1 MPFKIRRERLR
12 FVNGTT
18 LQLTLREWR
27 GGFLNPIA
35 LIVMAAVGGVMGVA
49 GPFGTQDTVAV
60 VPRIIY
66 WIWVVY
72 STYAIGLFFV
82 TFLRPMLEVLPT
94 WLRGLLMGCVN
105 GAAISTYIVSLNLV
119 IFGEDFLEGNPL
131 GFFMRVF
138 LIALFVTL
146 AVSKAIDHLQDRHD
160 EGAIK
165 VAAKSLGMPPL
176 MERLPLEKRGTLM
189 ALSVEDH
196 YVRIR
201 TTVAETLVLMRLS
214 DAIRETGELNGDQV
228 HRSHWVNYDQVTA
241 ARREG
246 DRAILTLADES
257 EVPVSRSNLPKIKE
271 AGLLPR

>member
-27 GGFLNPIA
+27 DGFLNPTA

-60 VPRIIY
+60 IPRIIY

-82 TFLRPMLEVLPT
+82 TFLRSMLEVLPT

-105 GAAISTYIVSLNLV
+105 GAAISTYIVSINLV

-146 AVSKAIDHLQDRHD
+146 AVSMAIEHLQGRHD
-160 EGAIK
+160 ESATK
-165 VAAKSLGMPPL
+165 VATKSLGMPPL

>member
-1 MPFKIRRERLR
+1 MPFKFRKERYR

-27 GGFLNPIA
+27 DGFLNPIA
-35 LIVMAAVGGVMGVA
+35 LIVMAAVGGVMGMA

-60 VPRIIY
+60 VPRILY

-82 TFLRPMLEVLPT
+82 TFMRPTLDTLPN
-94 WLRGLLMGCVN
+94 WLRSVLTGCVN
-105 GAAISTYIVSLNLV
+105 GAAISTYIVSMNLV
-119 IFGEDFLEGNPL
+119 IFGEDFLDGNPL
-131 GFFMRVF
+131 GFFTRVF

-146 AVSKAIDHLQDRHD
+146 AVSTAIDHLQGSRDD
-160 EGAIK
+160 GAPK
-165 VAAKSLGMPPL
+165 VASRPLAMPPL

>member
-27 GGFLNPIA
+27 DGFLNPIA

-146 AVSKAIDHLQDRHD
+146 AVSMAIDHLQDRRD

>member
-27 GGFLNPIA
+27 DGFLNPIA

-146 AVSKAIDHLQDRHD
+146 AVSMAIDHLQDRHD

>member
-27 GGFLNPIA
+27 DGFLNPIA

-82 TFLRPMLEVLPT
+82 TFLCPMLEVLPT

>member
-27 GGFLNPIA
+27 DGFLNPIA

-49 GPFGTQDTVAV
+49 GPLGTQDTVA

-146 AVSKAIDHLQDRHD
+146 AVSMAIDHLQDRHD

>member
-1 MPFKIRRERLR
+1 M
-12 FVNGTT
+12 NGTT

-27 GGFLNPIA
+27 DGFLNPTA

-60 VPRIIY
+60 IPRIIY

-82 TFLRPMLEVLPT
+82 TFLRSMLEVLPT

-105 GAAISTYIVSLNLV
+105 GAAISTYIVSINLV

-146 AVSKAIDHLQDRHD
+146 AVSMAIEHLQGRHD
-160 EGAIK
+160 ESATK
-165 VAAKSLGMPPL
+165 VATKSLGMPPL

-201 TTVAETLVLMRLS
+201 TTVAETLELMRLS